1 MCTWRVA
8 LNFKALKSHCIH
20 FDKFKLRKKMRN
32 VGSEIAIARVSK
44 TIGKNNENS
53 DKDKS
58 MNLERK
64 GWFN

>member
-1 MCTWRVA
+1 MG
-8 LNFKALKSHCIH
+8 
-20 FDKFKLRKKMRN
+20 N

-58 MNLERK
+58 MNLGRK